1 MLSLIAAVAE
11 NGVIGNKGALPWR
24 LPDDLAHFRRTT
36 LGKPVVMGR
45 RTYESLGRPLPR
57 RTNIVVTRNPDFA
70 AAAPNVRVAHSLDA
84 ALVLAAEAPEVVVIG
99 GAMLYAEA
107 LPAARRIYLTRVYG
121 RPAGDVYFPELN
133 RAEWHE
139 SLVLEHPAD
148 MDHLYAFSIV
158 QLDRR

>member
-11 NGVIGNKGALPWR
+11 NGVIGHKGALPWR
-24 LPDDLAHFRRTT
+24 LPDDMAHFRRTT

-45 RTYESLGRPLPR
+45 KTYESLGRPLPR
-57 RTNIVVTRNPDFA
+57 RTNVVVTRNPDFA
-70 AAAPNVRVAHSLDA
+70 APNVQVARNLDA

-121 RPAGDVYFPELN
+121 RPAGDVYFPELDP
-133 RAEWHE
+133 AEWHE
-139 SLVLEHPAD
+139 SLLLEHPAD

-158 QLDRR
+158 QLDRK

>member
-24 LPDDLAHFRRTT
+24 LPDEMAHFRRTT

-45 RTYESLGRPLPR
+45 RTFESLRRPLPR
-57 RTNIVVTRNPDFA
+57 RLNVVVTRNPDFA
-70 AAAPNVRVAHSLDA
+70 APPNVKLARSLDQ

-99 GAMLYAEA
+99 GAAVYAEA
-107 LPAARRIYLTRVYG
+107 LPATRRIYLTRVYT
-121 RPAGDVYFPELN
+121 RPAGDVYFPALK
-133 RAEWHE
+133 ASEWHE

-148 MDHLYAFSIV
+148 MNHLYAFSIF
-158 QLDRR
+158 QLDRK